1 MSRYTLQKYPGV
13 SRKLLVLESAGGF
26 YIGRVYYHDEEE
38 YEPYS
43 RESCYYASEEVAQEH
58 LDENTY
64 IEVL

>member
-1 MSRYTLQKYPGV
+1 MARYKIQKYPGI
-13 SRKLLVLESAGGF
+13 SRELLVLESAAGF

-43 RESCYYASEEVAQEH
+43 RESNYYCSEEVAQEH

-64 IEVL
+64 IERL